1 MAELR
6 EKLGRL
12 RARAAGAP
20 SELERMERSLLGAVV
35 VDGVPL
41 KERLQ
46 RLVAA
51 ASRPRFV
58 PSGHPPVG
66 AAGRSRVEELID
78 GLRVENERG
87 EFFLVEN
94 DVHLDSFHGDVS
106 LSRFRSVRPTSV
118 AILSGDPQLADFPLD
133 QAVFL
138 DTETTGLAGGT
149 GTAAFLVGIGWVDGD
164 RFRVQQFFMR
174 DYHEEA
180 ALLRGLAE
188 RLARFRRIVTFNG
201 RLFDV
206 PLLESRYRL
215 NRERFPLAEAPHLD
229 LLHPARRLW
238 KARLES
244 CRLQALERQLLG
256 VARRG
261 DVAGEEIPRLYFDF
275 VRSRDARAMARV
287 FEHNRVD
294 IVSLAALAV
303 HACRWVE
310 EASAEDPR
318 DIVSLARV
326 FERAEL
332 DERSELEYERALG
345 SGAPGV
351 RVPALVALA
360 ARAKRTGDHE
370 RALRLWEQ
378 AAEQGDRLALR
389 ELAMHHE
396 HRRRDYAAA
405 LAVVERS
412 LGLADPV
419 PDPIDRRFLVD
430 LARRRRRL
438 LTKLGQT
445 SEAGI
450 HSRPSV

>member
-1 MAELR
+1 MAALR
-6 EKLGRL
+6 EKLDRL
-12 RARAAGAP
+12 RVRDGAGPP
-20 SELERMERSLLGAVV
+20 SGLEHMERSMFGEV

-46 RLVAA
+46 RLLAA
-51 ASRPRFV
+51 ASRGR
-58 PSGHPPVG
+58 G
-66 AAGRSRVEELID
+66 ALSVSAAPAGRSRVEELID
-78 GLRVENERG
+78 GLRIQNARG

-94 DVHLDSFHGDVS
+94 DVHLDSFHGDVNM
-106 LSRFRSVRPTSV
+106 SRFRTVRPTS
-118 AILSGDPQLADFPLD
+118 AGILSGDRELADFPLD
-133 QAVFL
+133 QAVYL

-149 GTAAFLVGIGWVDGD
+149 GTAAFLVGVGWVDGD

-188 RLARFRRIVTFNG
+188 RLAHFRRIVTFNG

-215 NRERFPLAEAPHLD
+215 NRERFPLQGAPHLD

-244 CRLQALERQLLG
+244 CRLQTLERRLLG

-261 DVAGEEIPRLYFDF
+261 DVAGDEIPRLYFDF

-294 IVSLAALAV
+294 IVSLAALAI

-310 EASAEDPR
+310 ESSAEDPL

-326 FERAEL
+326 FERADLE
-332 DERSELEYERALG
+332 ERSEREYRRALG
-345 SGAPGV
+345 TGATAV
-351 RVPALVALA
+351 RVPALTALA
-360 ARAKRTGDHE
+360 ARAKRSGDHE
-370 RALRLWEQ
+370 QALRLWEQ
-378 AAEQGDRLALR
+378 AAEQGDRRALR

-396 HRRRDYAAA
+396 HRLRDYSAA
-405 LAVVERS
+405 LAVVEQS
-412 LGLADPV
+412 LGLADPALAAT
-419 PDPIDRRFLVD
+419 DRRFLFD
-430 LARRRRRL
+430 LTRRRRRL
-438 LTKLGQT
+438 LAKLGKK
-445 SEAGI
+445 SEAEVYA
-450 HSRPSV
+450 RPSG